1 MNSNQTSPPTGWC
14 EGCKTNWASHWR
26 TATNHQ
32 PPGHPTKAS
41 DCSVQ
46 RRVSSV
52 TVAVKLHAFR
62 PKLLSW
68 FPKLSCRVENDM
80 EIEHIAQHSTNLD
93 LHRSTKWFIG
103 SYIIGIPWC
112 SIRTLWKAMERIS
125 YCSHGYLPIRRASIL
140 ATSKTPPGSPLNFCT
155 WRLRARIPQ
164 QLKICKVSTCRTILA
179 VEDYLKEKKTF
190 DCVKSLWL
198 PFQNPMTFVG
208 EPPSLRKKRA
218 AVWKHGMGSDVPH
231 FPTVVLSTKASQT
244 KHTSLPK
251 TLFK

>member
-52 TVAVKLHAFR
+52 TVAVKLSAFR

-68 FPKLSCRVENDM
+68 FPKLSCRYVENDM

-140 ATSKTPPGSPLNFCT
+140 ATSKTPSRGSPLNFCT

-164 QLKICKVSTCRTILA
+164 QLKICKVSNLSHNFSSGRLSKGKKNIWLCKISLA
-179 VEDYLKEKKTF
+179 SIPKSNDVCWRASFTPEEAGSGLETWDGQRRSTF
-190 DCVKSLWL
+190 PHCG
-198 PFQNPMTFVG
+198 FVHQ
-208 EPPSLRKKRA
+208 SFT
-218 AVWKHGMGSDVPH
+218 D
-231 FPTVVLSTKASQT
+231 QT
-244 KHTSLPK
+244 HEFT
-251 TLFK
+251 

>member
-1 MNSNQTSPPTGWC
+1 MNSNQTSPPTAWC

-93 LHRSTKWFIG
+93 LYRSTKWFIG

-112 SIRTLWKAMERIS
+112 SIRSLWKVMERIS
-125 YCSHGYLPIRRASIL
+125 YCFHGYLPIGRASIL
-140 ATSKTPPGSPLNFCT
+140 ATSKTPPRSPLNFCT
-155 WRLRARIPQ
+155 WRLRATIPQ

-179 VEDYLKEKKTF
+179 VEDYKKEKQSIWLCKISLASIP
-190 DCVKSLWL
+190 KS
-198 PFQNPMTFVG
+198 
-208 EPPSLRKKRA
+208 
-218 AVWKHGMGSDVPH
+218 SDVCWRASFTPEEAGSGLETWDGLRRSTFPH
-231 FPTVVLSTKASQT
+231 CGFVHQSFADQT
-244 KHTSLPK
+244 HECT
-251 TLFK
+251 